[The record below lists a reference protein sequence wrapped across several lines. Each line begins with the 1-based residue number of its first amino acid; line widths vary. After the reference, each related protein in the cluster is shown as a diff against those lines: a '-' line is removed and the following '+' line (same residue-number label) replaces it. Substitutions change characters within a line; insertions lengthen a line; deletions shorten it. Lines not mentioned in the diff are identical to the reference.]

1 MLAYS
6 TPNKND
12 NIPET
17 YTTTNMPE
25 TYTTTLSTDDNLD
38 QRTTHVV
45 STIPNEPQGDNTEKV
60 AIVTSDNK
68 QNIDEDDGKLST
80 GDSCFSTNAVF
91 GSDETNK
98 RHINTILITFLMEYI
113 CA

>member
-12 NIPET
+12 NMPET
-17 YTTTNMPE
+17 YMTTNMPE
-25 TYTTTLSTDDNLD
+25 TYTTTSSTDDNLD

-45 STIPNEPQGDNTEKV
+45 STIQNEPQGDNTEKV
-60 AIVTSDNK
+60 AIVTSDDK

-80 GDSCFSTNAVF
+80 GDDCFTTNILYMAITLV
-91 GSDETNK
+91 T
-98 RHINTILITFLMEYI
+98 IYLNTI
-113 CA
+113 